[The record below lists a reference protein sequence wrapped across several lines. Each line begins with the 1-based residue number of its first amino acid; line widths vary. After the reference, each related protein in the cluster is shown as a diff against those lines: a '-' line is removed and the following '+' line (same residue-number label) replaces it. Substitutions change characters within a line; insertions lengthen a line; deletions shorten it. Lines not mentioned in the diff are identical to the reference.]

1 MTGAADT
8 LVKSTLAEYGALV
21 RAWLPDCLPKGEPSR
36 YLYDLLPDYPGRGGK
51 MMRPYVVDSVADK
64 HGTVVKQA
72 SPDVWKTPVQPG
84 TAGELK
90 DMMGKVVNEG
100 TGSKAKT
107 SKVQIAAKTGTA
119 EVTGRGPNAW
129 FVGFAPADNP
139 RYAIAVV
146 IEDSDAGGGI
156 AGPVMKETLLS
167 ALGL

>member
-1 MTGAADT
+1 M
-8 LVKSTLAEYGALV
+8 V
-21 RAWLPDCLPKGEPSR
+21 
-36 YLYDLLPDYPGRGGK
+36 
-51 MMRPYVVDSVADK
+51 
-64 HGTVVKQA
+64 
-72 SPDVWKTPVQPG
+72 
-84 TAGELK
+84 
-90 DMMGKVVNEG
+90 KVVNEG

-146 IEDSDAGGGI
+146 VEDSDAGGGI
-156 AGPVMKETLLS
+156 AGPVMRETLLA